1 MGSFSNWKNSGSFS
15 KNTKGGE
22 KKKEKKRREGKRVKK
37 GKRREKT
44 GGEGANREEKGENRE
59 EILPKLG
66 RHFTVIKEVINPSCR
81 RISSQGNF
89 FPSWEEYLPWLGRIP
104 SLIEKNIFP
113 G

>member
-15 KNTKGGE
+15 KSTKGGE
-22 KKKEKKRREGKRVKK
+22 KKGKKEEGAERVKK
-37 GKRREKT
+37 MKKEGKDR
-44 GGEGANREEKGENRE
+44 GEGANREEKRGKNRE

>member
-1 MGSFSNWKNSGSFS
+1 M
-15 KNTKGGE
+15 
-22 KKKEKKRREGKRVKK
+22 KELKRGKRQ
-37 GKRREKT
+37 
-44 GGEGANREEKGENRE
+44 GEGANREEKRGKNRE